1 MSEAFVERL
10 DPAHAEVR
18 ALIAASDA
26 FYAGLYPPES
36 NHLESVDDL
45 TAPGVLFVG
54 CRVDGELAASGA
66 AKRMDD
72 DGDYAEIKRV
82 FVVPEFRGRG
92 LSLAIMRHLETE
104 LGRHGIDLL
113 RLETGVR
120 QPEAL
125 GLYRRLGYRER
136 GPFGAYRPDPL
147 SVFMEK
153 RLAGET
159 LPD

>member
-1 MSEAFVERL
+1 MSEPIVERL
-10 DPAHAEVR
+10 DPAAHEVR
-18 ALIAASDA
+18 ALLEASDA
-26 FYAGLYPPES
+26 LYAGLYPPES

-45 TAPGVLFVG
+45 AAPGVQFVG

-66 AKRMDD
+66 AKLMDD
-72 DGDYAEIKRV
+72 DGRYAEIKRV
-82 FVVPEFRGRG
+82 FVLPKFRGRG

-104 LGRHGIDLL
+104 IGRLGVDLL

-125 GLYRRLGYRER
+125 GLYRKLGYRER

-153 RLAGET
+153 RLAVET